1 MSWKGM
7 LLMTTLDL
15 RGRDLVIIPDDAL
28 LHVPMPELLR
38 ALFGVH
44 LPTQVRERMGRD
56 KRGLF
61 LRALPVHFAAVKQ
74 ALRQQGT
81 AFRVAFEERPAL
93 PFETKLT
100 IEPRPYQEEALAK
113 WLAEGSRGVVVL
125 PTGAGKTL
133 LAAMAIAETGL
144 WTLAVVPTI
153 DLLQQWRTA
162 LSSALALSEEEIGVF
177 GGGEKDVKPVTI
189 ITYDSAAIYPREL
202 RNFGLLVFDECHHLP
217 APTYR
222 LIAEC
227 AFTPLR
233 LGLSAT
239 PERSDMAHVDLDEL
253 IGPVVYRRSPTEL
266 TEGRYLAQYREQR
279 IDIALSPE
287 DEARYAE
294 QRRIYTSFLRRRHI
308 RINSPKEF
316 QQKLI
321 YLTARDPEARAAM
334 LAWREARNIAMN
346 APAKYAEIERI
357 LSQHADDQVILFSE
371 YNFVV
376 DEISRRFRI
385 PAITYKTPTEERRA
399 ILERF
404 RAGQYSKLV
413 TGRVLNE
420 GVDVPDC
427 RVAIIVSGNSTK
439 REYIQRLGRILRP
452 KSGEA
457 LLYELVTGGT
467 TEEDMANRRR

>member
-1 MSWKGM
+1 
-7 LLMTTLDL
+7 MTTLDL
-15 RGRDLVIIPDDAL
+15 RGRDLVIIPDDEL
-28 LHVPMPELLR
+28 LHVPMPELLW
-38 ALFGVH
+38 ALFGAH
-44 LPTQVRERMGRD
+44 LPVAVRERMGRD
-56 KRGLF
+56 KRYHF
-61 LRALPVHFAAVKQ
+61 LRALPMHFSAVKQ

-81 AFRVAFEERPAL
+81 AFRVAFEEQPAL
-93 PFETKLT
+93 PFETKLA
-100 IEPRPYQEEALAK
+100 IEPRPYQEEALTQ

-153 DLLQQWRTA
+153 DLLQQWRGA
-162 LSSALALSEEEIGVF
+162 LSSALSLPEEEIGVF
-177 GGGEKDVKPVTI
+177 GGGEKDIKPVTI

-202 RNFGLLVFDECHHLP
+202 RHFGLLVFDECHHLP

-222 LIAEC
+222 LIAES

-239 PERSDMAHVDLDEL
+239 PERSDMAHADLIEL
-253 IGPVVYRRSPTEL
+253 IGPEVYRRSPSEL
-266 TEGRYLAQYREQR
+266 TQERYLAQYREQR
-279 IDIALSPE
+279 INVALSSEDEERYNEQRRVFRSFLQRRRIILRSPE
-287 DEARYAE
+287 D
-294 QRRIYTSFLRRRHI
+294 
-308 RINSPKEF
+308 F

-321 YLTARDPEARAAM
+321 FMSARDPEARTAM

-357 LSQHADDQVILFSE
+357 LRDHGGDQVILFSE
-371 YNFVV
+371 YNYVV
-376 DEISRRFRI
+376 DEISRRFCI
-385 PAITYKTPTEERRA
+385 PSITYKTPTEERRT

-404 RAGQYSKLV
+404 RTGQYSKLV

-452 KSGEA
+452 KEEQA
-457 LLYELVTGGT
+457 LLYELITSGT
-467 TEEDMANRRR
+467 TEEHIAQRRR